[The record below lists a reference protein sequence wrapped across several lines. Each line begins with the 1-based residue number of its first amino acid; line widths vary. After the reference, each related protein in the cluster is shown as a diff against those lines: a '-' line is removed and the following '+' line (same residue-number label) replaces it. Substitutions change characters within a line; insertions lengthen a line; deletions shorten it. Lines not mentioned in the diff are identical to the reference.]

1 MAKSIKRRSN
11 KRSNK
16 KSYKK
21 SYKRS
26 TKKSTKRSTKRSNKK
41 INKNIKHI
49 SLKRHKKHKKKHSM
63 IIKKLRQ
70 PMRHGGNMNGGMI
83 SSPAAGPVGYSW
95 DGGNVGTWPGA
106 QASEGLDTNG
116 ATMSNHFSLS
126 KNGIVVGGLEPARS
140 TSDDQIFKGGRRIKK
155 RKGKKQKGGFIQ
167 ELINVVRG
175 GENNVNGGY
184 YNLIG
189 KNQPISQNPY
199 PTQEQPIDTD
209 YKFIGQHPS
218 NVRQIYIDANNSVA
232 KI

>member
-1 MAKSIKRRSN
+1 M
-11 KRSNK
+11 
-16 KSYKK
+16 
-21 SYKRS
+21 
-26 TKKSTKRSTKRSNKK
+26 
-41 INKNIKHI
+41 NKNIKHI
-49 SLKRHKKHKKKHSM
+49 SLKRHKKHKKKHSL
-63 IIKKLRQ
+63 IIKKHRQ
-70 PMRHGGNMNGGMI
+70 PIRNGGNMKGGMVT
-83 SSPAAGPVGYSW
+83 SPAAGPVGYSW

-189 KNQPISQNPY
+189 KTQPISQNPY

>member
-1 MAKSIKRRSN
+1 MAKSINRRSN

-16 KSYKK
+16 RSI
-21 SYKRS
+21 KRSIKRSS
-26 TKKSTKRSTKRSNKK
+26 TKKM
-41 INKNIKHI
+41 NKNIKHI

-63 IIKKLRQ
+63 IINKHRQ
-70 PMRHGGNMNGGMI
+70 IPSQSMRHGGNMNGGMV
-83 SSPAAGPVGYSW
+83 SSPSAGPVGYSW

-126 KNGIVVGGLEPARS
+126 KNGIVVGGLEPPRS
-140 TSDDQIFKGGRRIKK
+140 TSDDQIFKGGRRMKK
-155 RKGKKQKGGFIQ
+155 TKGKKQKGGFIQ

-175 GENNVNGGY
+175 GENNVNSGY

-189 KNQPISQNPY
+189 KTQPISQNPY
-199 PTQEQPIDTD
+199 PTQEQPIDAD
-209 YKFIGQHPS
+209 YKFIGQPPS